1 MDKAFNE
8 VAFLSLNKDNQ
19 DKVECIYHIA
29 HMLQMH
35 QAPKLTPQEF
45 DALYDKSVRELRAI
59 TGYIGVLPDISREPR

>member
-29 HMLQMH
+29 HMLHMH
-35 QAPKLTPQEF
+35 QAPKLTAQEF